1 MKMMKNLE
9 WNKKTVAVSCVV
21 IIAAVSL
28 LVSYYVINF
37 CGAKTFVYTWTKE
50 EQDIING
57 TLRLEISFEWKG
69 ENLSIIAK
77 INDGKAYG
85 FDGIPNFSYLL
96 LVFDRNGNGKIDDVH
111 SPDADSEGAYLF
123 YSKNHF
129 SDTAYLISVEHGGI
143 SRCRCVPIKSPY
155 HKCTFEEGVGFT
167 YNISIPRAELEK
179 VKLNDVAVVYEG
191 VSYRYFSTDWV
202 YAYIRGWQ

>member
-1 MKMMKNLE
+1 MKKLE

-28 LVSYYVINF
+28 LVSYYAVNF
-37 CGAKTFVYTWTKE
+37 CGAKRFVYTWTKE

-69 ENLSIIAK
+69 ENLSVIAK

-96 LVFDRNGNGKIDDVH
+96 LVFDRNGNEKIDDVH
-111 SPDADSEGAYLF
+111 SPAHHSEGAYLF
-123 YSKNHF
+123 YWNNLF
-129 SDTAYLISVEHGGI
+129 SDNAELISVEHGGI
-143 SRCRCVPIKSPY
+143 AFSCNAFKSPY

-167 YNISIPRAELEK
+167 YYISIPRAELEK
-179 VKLNDVAVVYEG
+179 VKLNDVAVVYEAW
-191 VSYRYFSTDWV
+191 SYRYFDTDWV